1 MEDYLAAPAPAAP
14 VPPEQRLTPGAHVA
28 DLDGLKLAYTVSGS
42 GPLLV
47 VPAPG
52 WGIGSGYLRNGLKAL
67 ETHFT
72 LVVCD
77 PRGNGA
83 SSRPDNQHDMGS
95 AHMAADLE
103 ALRAYWGVERMH
115 LLGHSSAGAVAMAF
129 AARWPQRVQRLVLVD
144 SDLLGF
150 DSSASFKKFAAARR
164 DDPLYSAA
172 LARLMSAK
180 PTSDEEFTDLLL
192 GIRPYYFA
200 EPTAGVPR
208 LLKTMSDAPSLWAY
222 GAYYGADRDTPGGQA
237 ATLGAINAPTLVLVG
252 QEDAFCPVA
261 VAQRIAS
268 GIAGARLQV
277 FERSGHYPWIEQ
289 PGEFFEA
296 VTAFLLG

>member
-1 MEDYLAAPAPAAP
+1 MEDYLATPAAP
-14 VPPEQRLTPGAHVA
+14 VPPEQRLTAGAHVA

-52 WGIGSGYLRNGLKAL
+52 WGIGSGYLRNGLKPL
-67 ETHFT
+67 EAHFT

-103 ALRAYWGVERMH
+103 ALRSYWGLDQLT

-129 AARWPQRVQRLVLVD
+129 AARWPQRTARLVLAD

-150 DSSASFKKFAAARR
+150 DSAASFKKFAAARR

-180 PTSDEEFTDLLL
+180 PTSDEEFSDLLL
-192 GIRPYYFA
+192 AILPYYFA

-222 GAYYGADRDTPGGQA
+222 GAYYGADRDAPGGQA
-237 ATLGAINAPTLVLVG
+237 ATLGAITAPALVLVG

-261 VAQRIAS
+261 VAQRIQS

-277 FERSGHYPWIEQ
+277 LERSGHFPWIEQ
-289 PGEFFEA
+289 PREFFEA
-296 VTAFLLG
+296 VISFLSN